1 MLAGQLNVNVI
12 GFLMMQKQLDEWHV
26 IVRESSVTVGESS
39 VVIRR
44 LAADGR
50 VIESYAPQPP
60 GVAAVFL
67 AAIIQGFQPPRGLV
81 PLDKPAG

>member
-26 IVRESSVTVGESS
+26 IVRESGVTAGESS
-39 VVIRR
+39 VTIRR
-44 LAADGR
+44 LADGR
-50 VIESYAPQPP
+50 VIEAYAPQPP